1 MSLLNNKYLFVHI
14 NKSGGA
20 IITKNMELNGN
31 VKITGSHK
39 SLKHM
44 LQIAEKNFSLK
55 KENLYIFTIV
65 RNPWDRMLS
74 MYLFY
79 HKNNF
84 NSPEFFSGNEIIDNN
99 FNLWIRY
106 IYSDSFDR
114 NKKHG
119 DVNIYKYC
127 FSNQLNWIKDD
138 NDDNININ
146 KILKFEN
153 NELKDFFENELKLK
167 KYNIEKK
174 IHPTNHEHY
183 SKYYN
188 EESIQLVR
196 KNYQEDIDYFSY
208 NFEKVI

>member
-31 VKITGSHK
+31 IKINGCHR
-39 SLKHM
+39 SLKNM
-44 LQIAEKNFSLK
+44 LQIAENNFSLK

-84 NSPEFFSGNEIIDNN
+84 NSPEFFSGNSDIDNN
-99 FNLWIRY
+99 FNSWIKY
-106 IYSDSFDR
+106 IYSKSFDR

-138 NDDNININ
+138 NENIININ

-188 EESIQLVR
+188 KESIELVR
-196 KNYQEDIDYFSY
+196 THYQEDIDYFSY
-208 NFEKVI
+208 NFEKYI

>member
-1 MSLLNNKYLFVHI
+1 MSLLNDKFLFVHI

-20 IITKNMELNGN
+20 IITDNMKLNGN
-31 VKITGSHK
+31 TKLTGFHRP
-39 SLKHM
+39 LKDM
-44 LQIAEKNFSLK
+44 LFLAEKNFSLK

-84 NSPEFFSGNEIIDNN
+84 NSPEFFSTNLDIDNN
-99 FNLWIRY
+99 FNSWIKY
-106 IYSDSFDR
+106 IYSNSFDR
-114 NKKHG
+114 TKIHSG
-119 DVNIYKYC
+119 VNIYKYC
-127 FSNQLNWIKDD
+127 FSNQLNWIKDN

-153 NELKDFFENELKLK
+153 NELDNFFKNEIKLQN
-167 KYNIEKK
+167 YNINTR
-174 IHPTNHEHY
+174 IHPTKHEHY

-188 EESIQLVR
+188 KESIELVR
-196 KNYQEDIDYFSY
+196 KHYQEDIDYFSY
-208 NFEKVI
+208 NFEKNI

>member
-1 MSLLNNKYLFVHI
+1 MSLLNDKFLFVHI

-20 IITKNMELNGN
+20 IITDNMKINGN
-31 VKITGSHK
+31 IKLSGFHRP
-39 SLKHM
+39 LKDM
-44 LQIAEKNFSLK
+44 LLLAEKNFSIR

-65 RNPWDRMLS
+65 RNPWERMLS

-84 NSPEFFSGNEIIDNN
+84 NSPEFFSGDENIDNN
-99 FNLWIRY
+99 FNSWIKY
-106 IYSDSFDR
+106 IYSNSFD
-114 NKKHG
+114 KKKNHSG
-119 DVNIYKYC
+119 VNIYKYC
-127 FSNQLNWIKDD
+127 FSNQLNWIKD
-138 NDDNININ
+138 NNENIININ

-153 NELKDFFENELKLK
+153 NELDNFFKNELKLK

-188 EESIQLVR
+188 EESIELVR
-196 KNYQEDIDYFSY
+196 KNYQEDINYFGY